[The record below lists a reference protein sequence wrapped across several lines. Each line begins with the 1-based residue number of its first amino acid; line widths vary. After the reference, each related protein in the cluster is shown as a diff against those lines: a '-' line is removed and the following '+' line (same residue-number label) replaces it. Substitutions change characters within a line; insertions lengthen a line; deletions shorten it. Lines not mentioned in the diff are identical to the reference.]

1 MNVAIEIS
9 EWQGDDISPS
19 GYHCT
24 ERALSPVFRPVALL
38 EWSNHRLTIWTK
50 CDVRKRERKL
60 PGGIATELCVLNL
73 RR

>member
-1 MNVAIEIS
+1 
-9 EWQGDDISPS
+9 
-19 GYHCT
+19 
-24 ERALSPVFRPVALL
+24 LSPVFRPVALL